1 MLNNNLTKT
10 LSIKDYLFQVIVVCG
25 LGLIIGALCGLFS
38 GFLVFVIL
46 AALFFLYA
54 TIKRPELGL
63 LGILVAT
70 SSIVFEDQL
79 PLIPA
84 GGLSLHLPDIL
95 LLGMLGLIIIRWLVE
110 HNFKLLATPID
121 WPLIA
126 FFLLTL
132 ISTIIAISQ
141 SNTDIVLSRS
151 MIRTMSYY
159 LSFFIVTNL
168 IRERRQLNL
177 LINGI
182 FLLASIVSV
191 VMVVQYLVGS
201 SVSILPGRVEVLTTQ
216 GINYND
222 VTRIL
227 PPGVAILLVAFL
239 ASLCVLLLEKNK
251 SFVVLKFLQFGLFGL
266 ALLFT
271 FLRSY
276 WGVLIIAFILLIM
289 ILRGQER
296 RKFVNWSVGI
306 LLIAGIILT
315 IVFNIPNTKVVG
327 LVNASVERLQTIFS
341 LETYQ
346 GQDSSLNWRTI
357 ENGYAVDQIITHPIL
372 GSGMGSTYRPYNS
385 RLDTPA
391 NNLRWFIHN
400 GHLRILL
407 DSGIIGY
414 LAFIVLS
421 MVFLIRGFRNW
432 KNIKR

>member
-1 MLNNNLTKT
+1 
-10 LSIKDYLFQVIVVCG
+10 
-25 LGLIIGALCGLFS
+25 
-38 GFLVFVIL
+38 
-46 AALFFLYA
+46 
-54 TIKRPELGL
+54 
-63 LGILVAT
+63 
-70 SSIVFEDQL
+70 
-79 PLIPA
+79 
-84 GGLSLHLPDIL
+84 
-95 LLGMLGLIIIRWLVE
+95 
-110 HNFKLLATPID
+110 
-121 WPLIA
+121 
-126 FFLLTL
+126 
-132 ISTIIAISQ
+132 
-141 SNTDIVLSRS
+141 

-159 LSFFIVTNL
+159 LTFFIVTNL
-168 IRERRQLNL
+168 IRDRRQLNL

-182 FLLASIVSV
+182 FLLATIVAL

-239 ASLCVLLLEKNK
+239 ASLCVLLLEKKK

-276 WGVLIIAFILLIM
+276 WGVLIIAFLLLII

-296 RKFVNWSVGI
+296 RKFVNWGLGI
-306 LLIAGIILT
+306 LLSSGIILT
-315 IVFNIPNTKVVG
+315 IVFNIPNRKVVG

-346 GQDSSLNWRTI
+346 GQDSSLNWRSI
-357 ENGYAVDQIITHPIL
+357 ENGYAVDQIIAHPIL
-372 GSGMGSTYRPYNS
+372 GSGMGSTYRPYDS
-385 RLDTPA
+385 RLDTPT

-421 MVFLIRGFRNW
+421 LVFLIRGFRN
-432 KNIKR
+432 